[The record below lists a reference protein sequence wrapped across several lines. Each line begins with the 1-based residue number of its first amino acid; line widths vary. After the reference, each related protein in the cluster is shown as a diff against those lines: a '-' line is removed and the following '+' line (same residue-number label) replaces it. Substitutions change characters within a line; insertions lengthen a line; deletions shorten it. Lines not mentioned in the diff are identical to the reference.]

1 MGSFGGYEF
10 EGCEIRAVA
19 DGIECVIVRGG
30 AFLRLI
36 GCSFGRLRL
45 GEFFRFLL
53 LGLFGLLL
61 KKGFLVDD
69 FLWFKN
75 INTAGLVVTVFQKS
89 NTANNI
95 FKL

>member
-1 MGSFGGYEF
+1 VGH
-10 EGCEIRAVA
+10 I
-19 DGIECVIVRGG
+19 
-30 AFLRLI
+30 
-36 GCSFGRLRL
+36 
-45 GEFFRFLL
+45 
-53 LGLFGLLL
+53 LFGLLL